1 MAILK
6 VIHEAGKYKDT
17 NAVQAVIRYC
27 TNDEKTNGFIGA
39 DSVSPYPEHAIFQMN
54 TLQTLYG
61 KNNGTHLRHMVVSF
75 ESDDNIP
82 PNIALEIGY
91 KIAAYYGCN
100 YQIIFGVHLDTY
112 NTHIHFVMNTVNYN
126 TGLKYD
132 GSHKDLNNFTN
143 YIQEILTPYNISIFY
158 SK

>member
-6 VIHEAGKYKDT
+6 VINEARKYKDSDSVESLI
-17 NAVQAVIRYC
+17 NYC
-27 TNDEKTNGFIGA
+27 TNKDKTNGFIGA
-39 DSVSPYPEHAIFQMN
+39 YSVSPYPEQAIFQMN
-54 TLQTLYG
+54 KLQTLYG

-132 GSHKDLNNFTN
+132 GSHKDLTNFTN
-143 YIQEILTPYNISIFY
+143 YIQEILTPYNINIFY
-158 SK
+158 KK